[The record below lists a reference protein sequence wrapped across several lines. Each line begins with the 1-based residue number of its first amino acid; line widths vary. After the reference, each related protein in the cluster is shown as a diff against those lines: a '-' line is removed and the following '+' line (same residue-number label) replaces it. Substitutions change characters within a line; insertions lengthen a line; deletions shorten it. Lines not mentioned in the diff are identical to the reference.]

1 MLKLTLRTAAFLT
14 ALALFPVTASAAG
27 KTETLRFYSK
37 TEALVLTRA
46 DGTVIDHG
54 PYPEA
59 AAGDTLDIYA
69 SDFAGNHKRH
79 AKRATASE
87 HVRCTFTS
95 ASPEPSCESH
105 VAIGGSL
112 LIFHGYPGTVV
123 AGSGRYL
130 GATGRVVSNKEVG
143 EGSDIVAKIR
153 LKG

>member
-1 MLKLTLRTAAFLT
+1 MLNLTLRTAALLA

-37 TEALVLTRA
+37 TQALVLTHA
-46 DGTVIDHG
+46 DGTVIDKA
-54 PYPEA
+54 PVPEP

-69 SDFAGNHKRH
+69 VDYVGNHKRH
-79 AKRATASE
+79 AKRPTASE
-87 HVRCTFTS
+87 HVRCSFTS

-112 LIFHGYPGTVV
+112 LIFHGFPGTLV

-130 GATGRVVSNKEVG
+130 GATGRVISNQEVSGGNDV
-143 EGSDIVAKIR
+143 VARIH
-153 LKG
+153 LVS